1 MKKFIE
7 SLGLMKKL
15 GSKTCIDMKTDLRKK
30 ATNDFEKGFFKLMNT
45 SLFGKTMENLR
56 KQGVTKIMMNKSFYL
71 GLSKLDLSKT
81 VMFKFWYDY
90 IKVKNGRCP
99 SKSRWYL

>member
-1 MKKFIE
+1 
-7 SLGLMKKL
+7 MKKL
-15 GSKTCIDMKTDLRKK
+15 GSTCIDMKTDRRKK

-45 SLFGKTMENLR
+45 SLFGKTMENLW
-56 KQGVTKIMMNKSFYL
+56 KQGVTKIMMNKFFYL

-90 IKVKNGRCP
+90 IKAKNVHCP